1 MRFYKKFSVFLG
13 LFAIAC
19 LAWAASNAMVV
30 KHAELIPYDNYL
42 ALNADFE
49 ISFGTPIEE
58 AIKKGVPLSFLVEFQ
73 LVEPRRY
80 WFDDEIV
87 TTRKSI
93 NLSYHALTRQYLVS
107 DDAHQKSF
115 ETLNEA
121 RQQLMELRDWH
132 VVEKNALDAET
143 DYQAALLIRLDK
155 TKLPKAIQVDTIS
168 AEHWNIASPIYT
180 WSIKD
185 LK

>member
-1 MRFYKKFSVFLG
+1 MRFYKRFSVFLAG
-13 LFAIAC
+13 FTFAC
-19 LAWAASNAMVV
+19 LAWAASNAIVV
-30 KHAELIPYDNYL
+30 KHADLMPVEDYL

-73 LVEPRRY
+73 LVEPRKY

-87 TTRKSI
+87 TIRKSI

-107 DDAHQKSF
+107 DEAHQKSF

-121 RQQLMELRDWH
+121 RQQLMALRNWQVIQRD
-132 VVEKNALDAET
+132 VLEDEIA
-143 DYQAALLIRLDK
+143 YQAALLMRLDK

-168 AEHWNIASPIYT
+168 AEHWNISSTIYT

-185 LK
+185 IK